1 MRPLPLHNNPCRA
14 LREEIVVRIV
24 AMLAW
29 SAMLMVPVFGQG
41 TYPDRPVR
49 LVVGFPAGGPT
60 DGPARVLAEKLRNSL
75 GQPVVVENKPGAGG
89 KIAVDYI
96 LGQPRD
102 GYTLLVCTYIDA
114 INTVMYRK
122 SSYKLDD
129 LAPVSLITNAFYA
142 IAVSKDLPVKNIQE
156 FIAYAKARPTEINY
170 GHVGAGSAP
179 ELVAKRFERATGVQM
194 TGIPYKGMGDAL
206 QEMVAGRLHFAIG
219 PLITTMPLFESDKL
233 RVLAMTSPQR
243 LAAAPN
249 VPTLTE
255 QGVPIVAGTWLG
267 VCAAKGTPQAVI
279 DLVNRKVVEAVASDE
294 YRALMQKTGV
304 LGVSSTPE
312 AMAAEM
318 RKTED
323 EAGELIRALGL
334 QRD

>member
-41 TYPDRPVR
+41 AYPDRPVR

-206 QEMVAGRLHFAIG
+206 QEMVAGRLQFAIG

-267 VCAAKGTPQAVI
+267 I
-279 DLVNRKVVEAVASDE
+279 
-294 YRALMQKTGV
+294 
-304 LGVSSTPE
+304 
-312 AMAAEM
+312 
-318 RKTED
+318 
-323 EAGELIRALGL
+323 
-334 QRD
+334 

>member
-1 MRPLPLHNNPCRA
+1 
-14 LREEIVVRIV
+14 
-24 AMLAW
+24 
-29 SAMLMVPVFGQG
+29 
-41 TYPDRPVR
+41 
-49 LVVGFPAGGPT
+49 
-60 DGPARVLAEKLRNSL
+60 
-75 GQPVVVENKPGAGG
+75 VVVENKPGAGG

-179 ELVAKRFERATGVQM
+179 ELVAKRFERATGVQL

-279 DLVNRKVVEAVASDE
+279 EAVASDE